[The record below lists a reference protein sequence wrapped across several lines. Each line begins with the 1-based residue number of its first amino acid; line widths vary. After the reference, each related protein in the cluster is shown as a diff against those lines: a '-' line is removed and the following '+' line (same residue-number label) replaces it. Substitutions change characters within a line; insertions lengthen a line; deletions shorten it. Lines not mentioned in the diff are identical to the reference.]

1 MLFKGCNG
9 ITLQDAETTASRF
22 QHITGNKNKSVSFL
36 AVKRVITIAGA
47 VHKHTTA
54 LYSAL
59 GTVLAPPS
67 SRADVTRPPRL
78 RARTISC
85 SSASTRELLRRPP
98 LNVETNTRARGGVRG
113 TRLISGH
120 SAGRRGVVEPVVLR
134 RAAEAAWIYLPSGS
148 TSSRWRASRR
158 SACGRERQEQMV
170 GYRKRGPKPKHSLVQ
185 LPAFAR
191 RSSILGGLEDT
202 LLDEENQPKVEPLQI
217 HRSRPQH
224 YQLNSK
230 KHHQYQP
237 SCKEISVEQHSS
249 GKKKHFYQ
257 LNSKKHHH
265 YQPDPK
271 MYDTPLTGPK
281 EVKVQDPSN
290 KSWNLPSALQQKWIR
305 NKDTGCLSK
314 VKDLSIEFKSLPDNA
329 DKAERALKTSA
340 KEFALPNGISSKMKI
355 IKNKNKNGRIVIV
368 MSKYM
373 DKGVHS
379 SKVKNKDVSQVSNT
393 DNLSEG
399 EASGGGF
406 IENTSAFSNKHSIE
420 KAELPEHTPTE
431 TEQIVIDLCDQPN
444 SEKAAPADINSGLGH
459 RKRNLSEAD
468 EDVRNCKRIFS
479 SRSISAPNTVL
490 SSPQR
495 EPMNLHYTGSLA
507 GRACS
512 YDFSDTIPEEPIDL
526 SCGPTKALKPFPAA
540 EKVSGSSAQVE
551 KTTSHVRPFVGNVI
565 ITDITTN
572 CLTVTFKEYVQG

>member
-1 MLFKGCNG
+1 MDLPAVGEHVFAVEGIEKKRLRKGR
-9 ITLQDAETTASRF
+9 IEYL
-22 QHITGNKNKSVSFL
+22 
-36 AVKRVITIAGA
+36 VKWRGW
-47 VHKHTTA
+47 
-54 LYSAL
+54 SAKYNTWEPEENIL
-59 GTVLAPPS
+59 
-67 SRADVTRPPRL
+67 DPRL
-78 RARTISC
+78 LVAFQ
-85 SSASTRELLRRPP
+85 
-98 LNVETNTRARGGVRG
+98 N
-113 TRLISGH
+113 
-120 SAGRRGVVEPVVLR
+120 
-134 RAAEAAWIYLPSGS
+134 
-148 TSSRWRASRR
+148 
-158 SACGRERQEQMV
+158 RERQEQMV
-170 GYRKRGPKPKHSLVQ
+170 GYRKRGPKPKHPLVQ

-191 RSSILGGLEDT
+191 RSSILGGLQDT
-202 LLDEENQPKVEPLQI
+202 SLDEENQPKVEPLQI

-237 SCKEISVEQHSS
+237 SCKEISVEQHVS

-290 KSWNLPSALQQKWIR
+290 KGWNLPPALQQKWIR

-314 VKDLSIEFKSLPDNA
+314 VKDLSIELKGLPDNA
-329 DKAERALKTSA
+329 NKAERALKTSA

-379 SKVKNKDVSQVSNT
+379 SKVKNKDVSEVETRHNEESTLNST
-393 DNLSEG
+393 DNLSDG
-399 EASGGGF
+399 EPSERH
-406 IENTSAFSNKHSIE
+406 ENGSVESLKNV
-420 KAELPEHTPTE
+420 ELPKNTPTE
-431 TEQIVIDLCDQPN
+431 PEQKVMDVCDQPN
-444 SEKAAPADINSGLGH
+444 HMNTRLH
-459 RKRNLSEAD
+459 RKRNLSEPS
-468 EDVRNCKRIFS
+468 EDVRISKQFFS

-495 EPMNLHYTGSLA
+495 EPMNLHYRGSLVN
-507 GRACS
+507 RAYS

-526 SCGPTKALKPFPAA
+526 SCGPTKTLKQFPTA

-551 KTTSHVRPFVGNVI
+551 KTKSHFEQFVGNVI

>member
-1 MLFKGCNG
+1 M
-9 ITLQDAETTASRF
+9 
-22 QHITGNKNKSVSFL
+22 
-36 AVKRVITIAGA
+36 
-47 VHKHTTA
+47 
-54 LYSAL
+54 
-59 GTVLAPPS
+59 
-67 SRADVTRPPRL
+67 
-78 RARTISC
+78 
-85 SSASTRELLRRPP
+85 
-98 LNVETNTRARGGVRG
+98 
-113 TRLISGH
+113 
-120 SAGRRGVVEPVVLR
+120 
-134 RAAEAAWIYLPSGS
+134 
-148 TSSRWRASRR
+148 
-158 SACGRERQEQMV
+158 
-170 GYRKRGPKPKHSLVQ
+170 
-185 LPAFAR
+185 
-191 RSSILGGLEDT
+191 
-202 LLDEENQPKVEPLQI
+202 DEENQPKVEPLQI

-237 SCKEISVEQHSS
+237 SCKEISVEQHVS

-290 KSWNLPSALQQKWIR
+290 KGWNLPPALQQKWIR

-314 VKDLSIEFKSLPDNA
+314 VKDLSIELKSLPDNA
-329 DKAERALKTSA
+329 NKAELALKTSA
-340 KEFALPNGISSKMKI
+340 KEFALPNSISSKMKI

-379 SKVKNKDVSQVSNT
+379 SKVKNKDVSEVEVQHNEESTLNNT
-393 DNLSEG
+393 DNLSDG
-399 EASGGGF
+399 ETSGGC
-406 IENTSAFSNKHSIE
+406 ENGSVEKTSTFSSSCECVRKNSIK
-420 KAELPEHTPTE
+420 KAELPKDMPTE

-444 SEKAAPADINSGLGH
+444 SEKAAPAHMDTGLNH
-459 RKRNLSEAD
+459 RKRSLSEPN
-468 EDVRNCKRIFS
+468 EYVRNCKQFFNYRN
-479 SRSISAPNTVL
+479 ISAPNTVL

-495 EPMNLHYTGSLA
+495 EPLNLHYRGSLSD
-507 GRACS
+507 RAYS

-526 SCGPTKALKPFPAA
+526 SCGPSKTLKLFPTA

-551 KTTSHVRPFVGNVI
+551 KTNSHVKPFVGNVI

>member
-1 MLFKGCNG
+1 MDLPAVGEHVFAVEGIEKKRLRKGR
-9 ITLQDAETTASRF
+9 IEYL
-22 QHITGNKNKSVSFL
+22 
-36 AVKRVITIAGA
+36 VKWRGW
-47 VHKHTTA
+47 
-54 LYSAL
+54 SAKYNTWEPEENIL
-59 GTVLAPPS
+59 
-67 SRADVTRPPRL
+67 DPRL
-78 RARTISC
+78 LVAFQ
-85 SSASTRELLRRPP
+85 
-98 LNVETNTRARGGVRG
+98 N
-113 TRLISGH
+113 
-120 SAGRRGVVEPVVLR
+120 
-134 RAAEAAWIYLPSGS
+134 
-148 TSSRWRASRR
+148 
-158 SACGRERQEQMV
+158 RERQEQMV
-170 GYRKRGPKPKHSLVQ
+170 GYRKRGPKPKHPLVQ

-202 LLDEENQPKVEPLQI
+202 SLDEENQPKVEPLQI

-237 SCKEISVEQHSS
+237 SCKEISVEQHVS

-290 KSWNLPSALQQKWIR
+290 KGWNLPPALQQKWIR

-314 VKDLSIEFKSLPDNA
+314 VKDLSIELKSLPDNA
-329 DKAERALKTSA
+329 NKAELALKTSA
-340 KEFALPNGISSKMKI
+340 KEFALPNSISSKMKI

-379 SKVKNKDVSQVSNT
+379 SKVKNKDVSEVEAQHNEESTLNNT
-393 DNLSEG
+393 DNLSDG
-399 EASGGGF
+399 ETSGGRENGSV
-406 IENTSAFSNKHSIE
+406 ENTSTFSSS
-420 KAELPEHTPTE
+420 ELPKDAPTE

-444 SEKAAPADINSGLGH
+444 SEKAAPAHRDAGLNH
-459 RKRNLSEAD
+459 RKRNLSEPN
-468 EDVRNCKRIFS
+468 EDVRNCKQFFNY
-479 SRSISAPNTVL
+479 RSVSAPNTVL

-495 EPMNLHYTGSLA
+495 EPLNLHYRGSLA
-507 GRACS
+507 DRAYS
-512 YDFSDTIPEEPIDL
+512 YDFSDTILEEPIDL
-526 SCGPTKALKPFPAA
+526 SCGPAKTLKQFPTA
-540 EKVSGSSAQVE
+540 EEVSGSSAQVE
-551 KTTSHVRPFVGNVI
+551 KTNSHVKPFVGNVI

>member
-1 MLFKGCNG
+1 MNSQFFWEVNIYILSLF
-9 ITLQDAETTASRF
+9 
-22 QHITGNKNKSVSFL
+22 
-36 AVKRVITIAGA
+36 
-47 VHKHTTA
+47 
-54 LYSAL
+54 
-59 GTVLAPPS
+59 
-67 SRADVTRPPRL
+67 
-78 RARTISC
+78 
-85 SSASTRELLRRPP
+85 
-98 LNVETNTRARGGVRG
+98 
-113 TRLISGH
+113 
-120 SAGRRGVVEPVVLR
+120 
-134 RAAEAAWIYLPSGS
+134 
-148 TSSRWRASRR
+148 
-158 SACGRERQEQMV
+158 
-170 GYRKRGPKPKHSLVQ
+170 Q

-202 LLDEENQPKVEPLQI
+202 SLDEENQPKVEPLQI

-237 SCKEISVEQHSS
+237 SCKEISVEQHVS

-290 KSWNLPSALQQKWIR
+290 KGWNLPPALQQKWIR
-305 NKDTGCLSK
+305 NKDTGCLSE
-314 VKDLSIEFKSLPDNA
+314 VKDLSIELKSLPDNA
-329 DKAERALKTSA
+329 NKAELALKTSA
-340 KEFALPNGISSKMKI
+340 KEFALPNSISRKMKI

-379 SKVKNKDVSQVSNT
+379 SKVKNKDVSEVEAQHNEESTLNNT
-393 DNLSEG
+393 DNLSDG
-399 EASGGGF
+399 ETSGGRENGSV
-406 IENTSAFSNKHSIE
+406 ENTSTFSSSSESVHKNSIR
-420 KAELPEHTPTE
+420 KAELPKDTPTE

-444 SEKAAPADINSGLGH
+444 SEKAAPAHMDTGLNH
-459 RKRNLSEAD
+459 RKRSLSEPN
-468 EDVRNCKRIFS
+468 EDVTNCKQFFNY
-479 SRSISAPNTVL
+479 RSISAPNTVL

-495 EPMNLHYTGSLA
+495 EPLNLHFRGSLA
-507 GRACS
+507 NRAYS

-526 SCGPTKALKPFPAA
+526 SCGPTKTLKQFPTA

-551 KTTSHVRPFVGNVI
+551 KTNSHVKPFVGNVI